1 MNQGGVNTDVF
12 ILHTGYTFPNDS
24 GTFLE
29 IKLQTK
35 AQGRTLSN
43 LCIQLVISVAM
54 FSQKEKYITLRF
66 TFCFTR
72 ICLSR
77 RALN

>member
-43 LCIQLVISVAM
+43 LCIQLNQFYQKSV
-54 FSQKEKYITLRF
+54 L
-66 TFCFTR
+66 
-72 ICLSR
+72 L
-77 RALN
+77 